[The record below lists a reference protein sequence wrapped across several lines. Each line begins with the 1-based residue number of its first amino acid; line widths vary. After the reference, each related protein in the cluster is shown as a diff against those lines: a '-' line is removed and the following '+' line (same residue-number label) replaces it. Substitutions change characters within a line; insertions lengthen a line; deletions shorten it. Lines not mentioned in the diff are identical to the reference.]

1 MPNIHIFKARLDS
14 LRRNLPEQPT
24 EADVR
29 SFNAMVKELAELL
42 GANELI
48 EFQIADAELQRNFLI
63 WIPPSE
69 PVYTDG
75 LYSDATVFKRQVEG
89 LWAYLESVGAASTRG
104 SRQSARPSQPRPSQV
119 INIHG
124 PVSGSTFQQGN
135 HNIATVNYHADVR
148 QVVDEVKNALGH
160 PALTPSAR
168 EELTVDIST
177 VETQLKSPNPKR
189 GIISESLHSVRH
201 ILEHAM
207 GATIAQTF
215 PLLLDFLKNQ

>member
-1 MPNIHIFKARLDS
+1 VSGISYIHVFKARLDA

-24 EADVR
+24 EADVQ
-29 SFNAMVKELAELL
+29 SFNAMVKQLALL
-42 GANELI
+42 LDADELI
-48 EFQIADAELQRNFLI
+48 EFQIADSELHRNFLI
-63 WIPPSE
+63 WTPPSE

-75 LYSDATVFKRQVEG
+75 RYCDTTMFKRQVEG
-89 LWAYLESVGAASTRG
+89 IWSYLESATR
-104 SRQSARPSQPRPSQV
+104 SSQPRPSQI

-124 PVSGSTFQQGN
+124 SVSGSTFQQGN
-135 HNIATVNYHADVR
+135 HNTATVNYQADVTH
-148 QVVDEVKNALGH
+148 VLDEIKTALGH
-160 PALTPSAR
+160 PALTSVAR
-168 EELTVDIST
+168 EELTVDIGT

-201 ILEHAM
+201 ILEHAT

>member
-1 MPNIHIFKARLDS
+1 MPNIHIFKARLDA

-24 EADVR
+24 EAEVR
-29 SFNAMVKELAELL
+29 SFNAMVKELAQLL
-42 GANELI
+42 DADEII
-48 EFQIADAELQRNFLI
+48 EFQIADSELHRNFLI
-63 WIPPSE
+63 WTPPSE
-69 PVYTDG
+69 PVYTDDM
-75 LYSDATVFKRQVEG
+75 YCDATVFKRQVEG
-89 LWAYLESVGAASTRG
+89 LWTYLESVGAVSTKG
-104 SRQSARPSQPRPSQV
+104 SRPSTPRQPRPSQV

-124 PVSGSTFQQGN
+124 SVSGSTFQQGN
-135 HNIATVNYHADVR
+135 HNTATVNYQADVSH
-148 QVVDEVKNALGH
+148 VLDEIKTALGH
-160 PALTPSAR
+160 PALAGAAR
-168 EELTVDIST
+168 EELTADIGT